1 MSAPRLTLT
10 CACGWEISGT
20 EEEVVVAAQDH
31 GLRVHN
37 METSREEVLA
47 LAKVRAAD

>member
-1 MSAPRLTLT
+1 MSAQRLTLT

-31 GLRVHN
+31 GCRVHN

-47 LAKVRAAD
+47 LAKVSAVD

>member
-1 MSAPRLTLT
+1 MSVLRLTLT

-20 EEEVVVAAQDH
+20 EDEVVVAAQDH
-31 GLRVHN
+31 GRRVHN

-47 LAKVRAAD
+47 LAKVTAAD